1 MATIGASSAS
11 NNAFGFSLQTSSGD
25 VINLSMYDT
34 RTTDISQ
41 ETNGNTRTT
50 TLSLSHAYGY
60 NFQYQGDGIDAND
73 QKEIDEAM
81 KAIQPMMD
89 KYLQSVK
96 ESATNQAQITNSAFD
111 ISSKLPTTTNPNTQ
125 NYINDSVLKT
135 LDKVLSKAQHQNEK
149 TLNEAQK
156 LFDAFLK
163 QHKGFNLY
171 M

>member
-111 ISSKLPTTTNPNTQ
+111 ISSKLPTQPIPIHKIISMIRCLRHWITFSPKHNIKMKKHSMKHKN
-125 NYINDSVLKT
+125 SLM
-135 LDKVLSKAQHQNEK
+135 
-149 TLNEAQK
+149 
-156 LFDAFLK
+156 LF
-163 QHKGFNLY
+163 
-171 M
+171 